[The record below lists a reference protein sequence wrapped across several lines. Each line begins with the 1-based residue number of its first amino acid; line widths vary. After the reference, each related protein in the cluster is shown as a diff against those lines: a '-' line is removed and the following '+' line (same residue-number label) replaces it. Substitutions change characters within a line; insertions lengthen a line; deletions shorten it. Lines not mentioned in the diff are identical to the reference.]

1 MKQNKKPLK
10 ERIES
15 FEKDKVKEKLISHGK
30 NSIPPNA
37 MALAGRAST
46 EIIAGIIVGGG
57 IGVFLDN
64 WLNTLPIFTIIFL
77 FLGSIAGIM
86 NLWRFLSGKDMALG
100 FINEKENVKNK
111 SDSYP
116 K

>member
-1 MKQNKKPLK
+1 
-10 ERIES
+10 
-15 FEKDKVKEKLISHGK
+15 
-30 NSIPPNA
+30 
-37 MALAGRAST
+37 
-46 EIIAGIIVGGG
+46 
-57 IGVFLDN
+57 
-64 WLNTLPIFTIIFL
+64 PIFTIIFL